1 MANLQ
6 PLLPNKPSAIFP
18 PIAPA
23 PAAIDLSGMS
33 SGPNPLG
40 TIASIAPPPLA
51 TVGLDP
57 RAALAQKNSD
67 DLADR
72 ASADS
77 ADLFKRSHPTKP
89 TSTLGKIGHVAANIG
104 NVLGDIFAPSTMA
117 LIPGTQL
124 NNEVAMNRDRADLD
138 QVSKLQNEAAN
149 TKLLDAT
156 PQLKQQSAEIQQLRA
171 QGYLQHVNDLGQHY
185 DQQNDAQLAQHGY
198 KRDPQGQIVPMSYQE
213 LSPEMQAVEDLKQSQ
228 AELADANKAYADAK
242 TKNLPAQMQ
251 MAEQRVLTAQMNAN
265 TALQKLRSNGMDD
278 NDPALVDMVAHGQ
291 MPIGR
296 LSYILTRNPQLMGE
310 VAKVDPSFD
319 GSKVE
324 SYAKTYQDFTSGK
337 TSRQLNSGGTAIGH
351 LLELQQL
358 NTPASHIPGTPD
370 WTAYHNKLDTV
381 ASELATFYGDATI
394 PAIEKISSTLGSNLP
409 GTRDRAIR
417 TQAQSMS
424 DKFNS
429 YEQQWHN
436 AAPSAAYEAPMP
448 GVSEEALSAL
458 HQLAPQSSYAQHH
471 GGNASGGA
479 KTYKQMATNGQ
490 QRIGS
495 NDGGQTWF
503 DVKTGREVK

>member
-1 MANLQ
+1 MANPQSVLQ
-6 PLLPNKPSAIFP
+6 PLLPRQIPQSIFP
-18 PIAPA
+18 PIADA
-23 PAAIDLSGMS
+23 PPVADLSGMAP
-33 SGPNPLG
+33 GPSPLG
-40 TIASIAPPPLA
+40 TIASAPPPLA

-57 RAALAQKNSD
+57 RAALAQKASD
-67 DLADR
+67 DLVAR
-72 ASADS
+72 ANAAT
-77 ADLFKRSHPTKP
+77 ADLNRRNNPVKP
-89 TSTLGKIGHVAANIG
+89 TTTLGKIGHVAANIG
-104 NVLGDIFAPSTMA
+104 NVLGDIFAPGTMA

-124 NNEVAMNRDRADLD
+124 NNEVEKNRDLSVLGD
-138 QVSKLQNEAAN
+138 VSKLQNEAAQ

-156 PQLKQQSAEIQQLRA
+156 PELKRQAAEIQSLRA
-171 QGYLQHVNDLGQHY
+171 QGYLQHVNDMGQHY
-185 DQQNDAQLAQHGY
+185 DQQNDAQLAAHGY

-265 TALQKLRSNGMDD
+265 TALKKLRSSGMDD
-278 NDPALVDMVAHGQ
+278 NDPALVDMIGHGQ

-310 VAKVDPSFD
+310 VSKAYPDFD

-337 TSRQLNSGGTAIGH
+337 TSRQLNAGGTAIGH
-351 LLELQQL
+351 LMELKAL

-370 WTAYHNKLDTV
+370 WVAYHNKLDTV
-381 ASELATFYGDATI
+381 ATELASFYGDSTI
-394 PAIEKISSTLGSNLP
+394 PGIAKIASTLGSNLP
-409 GTRDRAIR
+409 GTRDRAIE
-417 TQAQSMS
+417 TQAQSMG
-424 DKFNS
+424 DKIRS
-429 YEQQWHN
+429 YEQQWRN

-448 GVSEEALSAL
+448 GISPDAVRALS
-458 HQLAPQSSYAQHH
+458 QLAPGTSSPHSGRYAQF
-471 GGNASGGA
+471 ASNGA
-479 KTYKQMATNGQ
+479 

-495 NDGGQTWF
+495 NDGGKTWF
-503 DVKTGREVK
+503 DVKTGKEVQ